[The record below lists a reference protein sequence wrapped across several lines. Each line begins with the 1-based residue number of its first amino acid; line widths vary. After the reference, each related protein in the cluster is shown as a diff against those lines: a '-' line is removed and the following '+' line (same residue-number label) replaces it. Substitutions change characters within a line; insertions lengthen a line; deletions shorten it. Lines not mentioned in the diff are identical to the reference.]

1 MSKANEHMERIQ
13 QQAEALDKVSK
24 DCIDISNELI
34 AILMDNESQERQIAA
49 LNEANE
55 RLRVR
60 LKLAESRC
68 GDGFMK
74 LPVDADGVPIRIG
87 DEVFFKADNGNIW
100 CRIVSGYRA
109 ARNGE
114 VSYFTAEN
122 EQGGT
127 LAYNAKL
134 WTHRK
139 LEPPDSWEQLE
150 EDMMRGATCAYFRS
164 DKATANCFDCLHG
177 AEQSGTPCWKNERL
191 DILKRAKKLAGIE
204 EEAER

>member
-13 QQAEALDKVSK
+13 QQAKALDKVSK
-24 DCIDISNELI
+24 GCIDVSNELI

-55 RLRVR
+55 RLR
-60 LKLAESRC
+60 LKFAESRC

-139 LEPPDSWEQLE
+139 LEPSDSWEKLRADLMLVPSEYCDEALHRDSSVGVPYEQ
-150 EDMMRGATCAYFRS
+150 RAAA
-164 DKATANCFDCLHG
+164 KADDVIA
-177 AEQSGTPCWKNERL
+177 
-191 DILKRAKKLAGIE
+191 RAKKLAGIE
-204 EEAER
+204 EGVE